1 MTLEL
6 KKHMQAISNQKQK
19 DKAMAVPKNAKLGY
33 LRNKLNP
40 IKPNPRVLTE
50 TGFKAKIKKKV

>member
-1 MTLEL
+1 ML
-6 KKHMQAISNQKQK
+6 KGKMAQPTK
-19 DKAMAVPKNAKLGY
+19 DSAMAVPKNAKSSH

-50 TGFKAKIKKKV
+50 TGFNAKIKKRLHGLGA